1 MHIFVKLQYLRAI
14 VYHTNMV
21 RAYTVYFY
29 IYFIYI
35 LSNNNHNITDIW
47 TILGGMESLTAA
59 RFVVEFGP
67 FVSQPDLKRL

>member
-1 MHIFVKLQYLRAI
+1 
-14 VYHTNMV
+14 MV

-47 TILGGMESLTAA
+47 TILGVMESLTAA
-59 RFVVEFGP
+59 GFVVEFGP

>member
-1 MHIFVKLQYLRAI
+1 
-14 VYHTNMV
+14 MV

-29 IYFIYI
+29 IYCIYFIYI

-47 TILGGMESLTAA
+47 TILGGMENLTAA
-59 RFVVEFGP
+59 GFVVEFGP